1 MYVVLTAQRVEV
13 FGVVIKLP
21 EFTSSIQGAP
31 FGHSGQHGHTEAPV
45 ATNVRLI
52 NFQKLRGFAKDAGN
66 LFIVHGPNYEPDQFP
81 SAQRLARNLVSRFL
95 QHHFGIVSKLPFI
108 SGQLLRC
115 ASEPLSDRCR
125 ASGRVTPERTIAS
138 MRAPSALLEALGG
151 EGGCRGLSAAFYAR
165 VGKDP
170 VLRPFFPGKSLKCAT
185 EEFAAFLIQFL
196 GGDEKQTQHR
206 WWLSL
211 RESHGRFQIGPTARR
226 AWLRH
231 MKATLDAAPL
241 DDATRNALRDFFSRS
256 SAYVIGRDA
265 AASDH
270 EELAARWSEQRV
282 LDSVIAAIVEGRDDE
297 TLAFA
302 PGFASRPSVF
312 VGLLARMV
320 QSGRARLIHFVI
332 DAAES
337 DPSLATRRFAGTT
350 LLHFA
355 AGAGCLEVVALLLRL
370 GADPNIQGR
379 GDHTPLYCVANE
391 CASETGREVVRALVR
406 AGADV
411 NACGGVTR
419 ATALHMAARRGHVEI
434 ARALLDSGAAVN
446 ARDRKG
452 DTPLQ
457 RAINCRKKG
466 VSQLLLERGP
476 AGTVRPTSHSRPRD

>member
-1 MYVVLTAQRVEV
+1 
-13 FGVVIKLP
+13 
-21 EFTSSIQGAP
+21 
-31 FGHSGQHGHTEAPV
+31 
-45 ATNVRLI
+45 
-52 NFQKLRGFAKDAGN
+52 
-66 LFIVHGPNYEPDQFP
+66 
-81 SAQRLARNLVSRFL
+81 
-95 QHHFGIVSKLPFI
+95 
-108 SGQLLRC
+108 
-115 ASEPLSDRCR
+115 
-125 ASGRVTPERTIAS
+125 
-138 MRAPSALLEALGG
+138 MRARSALLEALGG
-151 EGGCRGLSAAFYAR
+151 EEGCRRLSAAFYTR

-170 VLRPFFPGKSLKCAT
+170 VLRPFFPGKSLRCVT

-196 GGDEKQTQHR
+196 GGDEKQTQYR

-211 RESHGRFQIGPTARR
+211 RESHARFQIGPNARG
-226 AWLRH
+226 AWLKH
-231 MKATLDAAPL
+231 MEATLDAAPL
-241 DDATRNALRDFFSRS
+241 DDATRNVLRHFFSLS
-256 SAYVIGRDA
+256 SAYVIGRDTA
-265 AASDH
+265 ESDH

-297 TLAFA
+297 TLALA
-302 PGFASRPSVF
+302 PRFASRPSVF

-370 GADPNIQGR
+370 GVDPNIQGR
-379 GDHTPLYCVANE
+379 GDHAPLYCVANE
-391 CASETGREVVRALVR
+391 CASETGPEVVRALVR

-419 ATALHMAARRGHVEI
+419 ATALHMAARRGHAEI

-457 RAINCRKKG
+457 RAVNCRKNG
-466 VSQLLLERGP
+466 VSQLLLERGT
-476 AGTVRPTSHSRPRD
+476 AGTDRPTSDAITHD